1 MKLRNLYNLLSLACV
16 LVFSASVVSCGDGE
30 DVTPDANAYLVS
42 SSVIC
47 EATDAKIV
55 TEGAS
60 NLKYTARIISGEDWC
75 SFSITPGKTETEGKV
90 GTGCFVYFSRN
101 VSTEDR
107 FAAFSIKYSDGTE
120 FSLRLTQRAYSV
132 SATYERDWA
141 EQPEYR
147 VSEDYIYK
155 TYYSYLN
162 VSGAARPVRNYSVCY
177 DRKRRISH
185 WVAYPIHD
193 IYLTPNL
200 SRKDCFG
207 YDPNDQMPAIPMSEQ
222 QDITRG
228 YGTGR
233 HDRGHMLPNASRM
246 NNYDINAMT
255 FYATNM
261 MPQNSTLN
269 QNTWAALEGK
279 VRSARHSDTIYV
291 VVGTYFGDN
300 GYITDRSG
308 NRISEPSH
316 VYKLMLRAKNRIPAG
331 KTMADLPSDEI
342 LAIGFWFANTSAGNN
357 VTWEQ
362 AAVSVAE
369 VEKRTGFKFFR
380 MLDDAVAEE
389 VKARCDLS
397 DWGTL
402 FSN

>member
-1 MKLRNLYNLLSLACV
+1 MKLRNFYGFLSLACLLAFTAV
-16 LVFSASVVSCGDGE
+16 ATSCGSDD

-47 EATDAKIV
+47 DVTDVKII
-55 TEGAS
+55 TEGSS
-60 NLKYTARIISGEDWC
+60 NLKYTARITSGEDWC

-101 VSTEDR
+101 TSTEDR
-107 FAAFSIKYSDGTE
+107 FATFNIKYSDGAE
-120 FSLRLTQRAYSV
+120 FDLRLTQRAYSV
-132 SATYERDWA
+132 SATYERAWV

-147 VSEDYIYK
+147 VSDDYIYK

-162 VSGAARPVRNYSVCY
+162 TAGASRPVRNYSICY

-200 SRKDCFG
+200 TRVESFG
-207 YDPNDQMPAIPMSEQ
+207 YDPNEQMPSIPMSEQ
-222 QDITRG
+222 QNITRG

-261 MPQNSTLN
+261 MPQNSVLN
-269 QNTWAALEGK
+269 QNTWASLEGK

-300 GYITDRSG
+300 SYITDRSG
-308 NRISEPSH
+308 NRIAEPSH

-331 KTMADLPSDEI
+331 KTMADLSADEI
-342 LAIGFWFANTSAGNN
+342 LAIGFWFSNTTSGNN
-357 VTWEQ
+357 VTWSE
-362 AAVSVAE
+362 AAVSVSE
-369 VEKRTGFKFFR
+369 VEERTGFKFFR
-380 MLDDAVAEE
+380 NLNPEVAEK
-389 VKARCDLS
+389 VKSRCNLS

-402 FSN
+402 FNN